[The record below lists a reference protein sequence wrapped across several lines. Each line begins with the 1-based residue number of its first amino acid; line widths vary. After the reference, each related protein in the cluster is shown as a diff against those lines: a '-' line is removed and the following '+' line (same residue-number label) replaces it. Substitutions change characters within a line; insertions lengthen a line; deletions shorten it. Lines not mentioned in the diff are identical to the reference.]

1 VVIEIGDIVKHKLTQ
16 RIGVVKEFGEFIAHT
31 KHREIYALVLW
42 FNSFHTESHPRL
54 EYLEKIS

>member
-1 VVIEIGDIVKHKLTQ
+1 MVIEIGDIVKHKLTQ
-16 RIGVVKEFGEFIAHT
+16 RIGVVKEFGEFFANT

-42 FNSFHTESHPRL
+42 FTPFHTESRPQL